1 MLTRRGLVT
10 GGALG
15 GLMLLSGCGL
25 RPTGG
30 PTVQDGPIAAEGEL
44 SGRLR
49 FQTWNLRSGYLDY
62 FQGLIDE
69 FVAAHPDTSIDWID
83 QPADGYADSLQVDA
97 ANLDLPDVIN
107 VAPDLAL
114 PLARAGLLLDL
125 ESARPEAR
133 QTYLEGAWADYH
145 YPDPG
150 GTFAYPWY
158 LNTGPM
164 FYNRALFEQAGLD
177 PDSPPATWNELFDQ
191 ALVMAEEAQGDYYMI
206 GQLPSIADFGMYGV
220 AVMDEAEERFI
231 FDSNLAVTYV
241 ERFREAYERRAL
253 LPDATVLTPTTAGE
267 RFQSGQVAFTGGSA
281 YDLANFEENAP
292 ELFENLGITPAISET
307 GHANMTSQG
316 IAVSSR
322 TEHPEVAIAFAEFL
336 TGVEKQQEFSRL
348 VDVFP
353 STVGALEDPYFTEED
368 GSESSYV
375 RVLSAAQVEDARNH
389 QPIVWTDEMRVE
401 LQRQLSDAVVGRKS
415 AQEALEASV
424 SHANRLIGAA
434 S

>member
-1 MLTRRGLVT
+1 MLTRRGLVA

-15 GLMLLSGCGL
+15 GLLLLSGCGL

-30 PTVQDGPIAAEGEL
+30 PTVASGPIDIDSDL
-44 SGRLR
+44 TGRIR
-49 FQTWNLRSGYLDY
+49 FQTWNLRSSYLDY

-69 FVAAHPDTSIDWID
+69 FVEAHPKTTIDWID
-83 QPADGYADSLQVDA
+83 LPADGYADSLQVDA
-97 ANLDLPDVIN
+97 ANLELPDVIN

-125 ESARPEAR
+125 ASARPQAQE
-133 QTYLEGAWADYH
+133 TYLDGAWEDYS
-145 YPDPG
+145 YEDAG

-164 FYNRALFEQAGLD
+164 FYNRALFERAGLD
-177 PDSPPATWNELFDQ
+177 PDSPPGTWKELFDQ
-191 ALVMAEEAQGDYYMI
+191 ALVMAEAAQGEYYMI

-220 AVMDEAEERFI
+220 EVMDAAAERFT
-231 FDSNLAVTYV
+231 FDSDRAVEYV
-241 ERFREAYERRAL
+241 ERFRDAYERRAL
-253 LPDATVLTPTTAGE
+253 LPDATVLTATTAGE
-267 RFQSGQVAFTGGSA
+267 RFQSGQVAFTAGSA

-292 ELFENLGITPAISET
+292 ELFKNLGITPAITET

-316 IAVSSR
+316 ISVSSR

-336 TGVEKQQEFSRL
+336 TGVEKQREFSHL

-353 STVGALEDPYFTEED
+353 STAGALEDPYFTQEG
-368 GSESSYV
+368 GSGSSYV
-375 RVLSAAQVEDARNH
+375 RVLAAAQIEDARNH
-389 QPIVWTDEMRVE
+389 QPTVWTDEMRVE
-401 LQRQLSDAVVGRKS
+401 LQRQLSDAVVGRTS
-415 AQEALEASV
+415 TQEALTACV
-424 SHANRLIGAA
+424 SQANRLIGAT

>member
-1 MLTRRGLVT
+1 MLTRRGFVT

-15 GLMLLSGCGL
+15 GLLLLSGCGL

-30 PTVQDGPIAAEGEL
+30 PTVPSGPIAVEGEL
-44 SGRLR
+44 AGSIR

-69 FVAAHPDTSIDWID
+69 FVGAHPATSIDWID

-125 ESARPEAR
+125 ASARPQAQ
-133 QTYLEGAWADYH
+133 QTYLEGAWADYS
-145 YPDPG
+145 YEDPG

-177 PDSPPATWNELFDQ
+177 PDSPPLTWNELFDQ
-191 ALVMAEEAQGDYYMI
+191 ALVMADAAQGDYYMI

-220 AVMDEAEERFI
+220 AVMDEAEERFT
-231 FDSNLAVTYV
+231 FDSDLAVTYV

-292 ELFENLGITPAISET
+292 ALFENLGISPAISET

-322 TEHPEVAIAFAEFL
+322 TEHPEVAIAFAEFV
-336 TGVEKQQEFSRL
+336 TGAEKQQEFSRL

-353 STVGALEDPYFTEED
+353 STVGALDDPYFTQED
-368 GSESSYV
+368 GSESSHV
-375 RVLSAAQVEDARNH
+375 RVLSAAQIKDARNH

-401 LQRQLSDAVVGRKS
+401 LQRQLSDAVVGRTT
-415 AQEALEASV
+415 AAEALEASV
-424 SHANRLIGAA
+424 GLANRLIGVT